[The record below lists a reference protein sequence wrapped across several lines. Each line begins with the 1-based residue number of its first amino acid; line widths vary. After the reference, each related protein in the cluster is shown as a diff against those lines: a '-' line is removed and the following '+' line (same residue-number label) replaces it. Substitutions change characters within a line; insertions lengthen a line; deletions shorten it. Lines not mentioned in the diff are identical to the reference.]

1 MKGAQISDAGF
12 GDTGNAYLRTS
23 DGNPY
28 VRRTAESAFAETVKS
43 ASDEELALRL
53 KGDRDE
59 EAFNEIVDR
68 YADIVFMLAL
78 RVTLDAYDAG
88 EVLQEAFLSIEK
100 PDSFREGM
108 KFTTWFYG
116 IVLGLCFTRLGAEK
130 NNKKSE
136 SLDEYP
142 PFREHRALE
151 RVYGS
156 RHTGFSDA
164 AAAEECLGK
173 IGRAMGELPAGYRAV
188 FQLAY
193 VEGYTDREVAEILGI
208 SVEGVRTRI
217 RRARFFLTERLSD
230 YFYRPEGSRRVGGYE
245 AVSS

>member
-1 MKGAQISDAGF
+1 MKTQIS
-12 GDTGNAYLRTS
+12 NARFW
-23 DGNPY
+23 D
-28 VRRTAESAFAETVKS
+28 AESGYRETGGGNSHERRAAGALPANDVKS

-68 YADIVFMLAL
+68 YANAVFMVAL
-78 RVTLDAYDAG
+78 RTTLDAYDAG
-88 EVLQEAFLSIEK
+88 EILQEAFLSIET

-108 KFTTWFYG
+108 IFTNWFYG
-116 IVLGLCFTRLGAEK
+116 IVFRLCFARLGAEK
-130 NNKKSE
+130 KHKRNE
-136 SLDEYP
+136 SPDEYP
-142 PFREHRALE
+142 PYREHRTLE

-156 RHTGFSDA
+156 RHTDFNDA

-173 IGRAMGELPAGYRAV
+173 IGRVLGEMPAGYRAV
-188 FQLAY
+188 FQLAD
-193 VEGYTDREVAEILGI
+193 VEGLGDSEAAEILGL

-230 YFYRPEGSRRVGGYE
+230 HFYRPEGSRRAE
-245 AVSS
+245 AV

>member
-1 MKGAQISDAGF
+1 MKGTQIADARFWETQNSYRETGRGIMRVSRAAGQAA
-12 GDTGNAYLRTS
+12 GDIWG
-23 DGNPY
+23 
-28 VRRTAESAFAETVKS
+28 

-53 KGDRDE
+53 KVSRDE
-59 EAFNEIVDR
+59 GAFNEIVDR
-68 YADIVFMLAL
+68 YAGAVFMVAL
-78 RVTLDAYDAG
+78 RTTLDAYDAG
-88 EVLQEAFLSIEK
+88 EVLQEAFLSIEA

-116 IVLGLCFTRLGAEK
+116 KVLRLCFDRLGAEK
-130 NNKKSE
+130 NNKRTE
-136 SLDEYP
+136 SPDEYP

-164 AAAEECLGK
+164 AGAEECLGK
-173 IGRAMGELPAGYRAV
+173 IGQTLGEMPAGYRAV
-188 FQLAY
+188 FQLVD
-193 VEGYTDREVAEILGI
+193 VEGLGDREAAEILGL

-230 YFYRPEGSRRVGGYE
+230 HFYRPEGSRRAE
-245 AVSS
+245 AG